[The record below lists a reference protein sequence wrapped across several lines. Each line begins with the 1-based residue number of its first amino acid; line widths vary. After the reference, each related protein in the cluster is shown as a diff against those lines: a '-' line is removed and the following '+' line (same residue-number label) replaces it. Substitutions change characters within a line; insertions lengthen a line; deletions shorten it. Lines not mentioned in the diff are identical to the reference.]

1 MTPRRVVMIVDDQ
14 IDEIE
19 ELAATLGLYGI
30 EVIKATNAEDAL
42 SLFVLTMDL
51 FVVLLD
57 IKMPG
62 IDGLK
67 LLDEIRASGLRG
79 ETATLIM
86 TTGSPDVHSV
96 VDALNLGASA
106 LLLKPIDPKELI
118 AAISK
123 AFDTHKLT

>member
-19 ELAATLGLYGI
+19 ELAAALGLYGI

-42 SLFVLTMDL
+42 SLFVLTWDL

-57 IKMPG
+57 MKMPE

-118 AAISK
+118 AAIAK

>member
-42 SLFVLTMDL
+42 SLFVLTWDL

-57 IKMPG
+57 MKMPE

-67 LLDEIRASGLRG
+67 LLDQIRASGSRG

-106 LLLKPIDPKELI
+106 LLLKPIDPKELL
-118 AAISK
+118 AAVSK
-123 AFDTHKLT
+123 AFDTHKLA